1 MRNLLRKY
9 KSVIRFVLLFLG
21 TYLFFGILYSIY
33 LKASENGAYFPD
45 FITNLVAL
53 QSASVLET
61 MGYSSYLWKEPQ
73 VQGMVLT
80 IENKYSVSIVEGC
93 NAVSV
98 IILFCAFVIAFAE
111 SFKKTLLFLLAG
123 TVLIYTVNIVRIAIL
138 TAALFQYPQYENIL
152 HSVVFPGIIY
162 SVVFVLWMVWV
173 RMLKPK
179 SAI

>member
-1 MRNLLRKY
+1 SLGYFGKSILKTGIATYNKYCIFVKKLFCPLRNLLRKY

-80 IENKYSVSIVEGC
+80 
-93 NAVSV
+93 
-98 IILFCAFVIAFAE
+98 
-111 SFKKTLLFLLAG
+111 
-123 TVLIYTVNIVRIAIL
+123 
-138 TAALFQYPQYENIL
+138 
-152 HSVVFPGIIY
+152 
-162 SVVFVLWMVWV
+162 
-173 RMLKPK
+173 
-179 SAI
+179 